1 MIEDSPLRVLFA
13 YVTVVLIWSTTPL
26 AIKWSG
32 EGPGYLFGVT
42 SRMLIGWI
50 LVLSLLAVTRQ
61 PLPLNRKAL
70 RNYLAVSGHIYA
82 SMLAVYWA
90 SQYIPSGW
98 IAVIFGL
105 TPMLTAVLATLTG
118 ERLLT
123 LSRLAAYVLG
133 LGGLTVIFGSA
144 LAYNPRADLGILGVL
159 VAAFLQAASAVGVKR
174 INADLPALAQ
184 VGGGLTLAV
193 PAYLLTWAARD
204 GGWPTALPITSLA
217 SIAYLGL
224 IATPLGFA
232 LYLYVLKHLAATQV
246 ALITLITPVMALLL
260 GRMVNHEPI
269 TFRVVLGT
277 GLILAAV
284 FIHEFRFVHRLGL
297 RK

>member
-1 MIEDSPLRVLFA
+1 MRVFFA
-13 YVTVVLIWSTTPL
+13 YLTVVLIWSTTPL

-42 SRMLIGWI
+42 SRMMIGWV
-50 LVLSLLAVTRQ
+50 LVLLLLAVMRQ

-70 RNYLAVSGHIYA
+70 GNYLAVSGHIYA

-105 TPMLTAVLATLTG
+105 TPMLTALLATMTG
-118 ERLLT
+118 ERHLT
-123 LSRLAAYVLG
+123 FFKLAAYG
-133 LGGLTVIFGSA
+133 LGVGGLAVIFGSA
-144 LAYNPRADLGILGVL
+144 LEYGPTAGMGILGVFA
-159 VAAFLQAASAVGVKR
+159 AAFLQAASAVGVKR
-174 INADLPALAQ
+174 INAGLPALAQ

-193 PAYLLTWAARD
+193 PAYLLTWALLD
-204 GGWPTALPITSLA
+204 GGWPAALPTTSLA
-217 SIAYLGL
+217 SIAYLGI

-232 LYLYVLKHLAATQV
+232 LYFYVLKHLAVTRV

-260 GRMVNHEPI
+260 GRIVNHEPI
-269 TFRVVLGT
+269 TSRVILGS
-277 GLILAAV
+277 GLILTAV
-284 FIHEFRFVHRLGL
+284 FIHEFRFVQRLGL